1 MASTVRTSTAS
12 SHDISAAQRNTMNG
26 YFTAG
31 NTISASHFTYLRD
44 RLNHVLGH
52 THNVTDHNKVGD
64 GVGNTQVAE
73 SNVETTSGYGSDIS
87 LNVSTGTTI
96 TASHH
101 NTLRG
106 AAAGLR
112 SHVHSWNDKT
122 S

>member
-1 MASTVRTSTAS
+1 MASTLRTSTAAS
-12 SHDISAAQRNTMNG
+12 KSITTAQRNTMNG
-26 YFTAG
+26 YFVAG
-31 NTISASHFTYLRD
+31 NTIAASHFTYLRD

-52 THNVTDHNKVGD
+52 THNVTDHRQIGTS
-64 GVGNTQVAE
+64 GNAQ
-73 SNVETTSGYGSDIS
+73 SNASSVDTTSGYGSDIT

-96 TASHH
+96 TAAHH

-112 SHVHSWNDKT
+112 SHLHSWTDNT

>member
-1 MASTVRTSTAS
+1 MASTVRTSTAA

-52 THNVTDHNKVGD
+52 THNVTDHRQIGTS
-64 GVGNTQVAE
+64 GNTMVN
-73 SNVETTSGYGSDIS
+73 SSSVDTTSGYGSNIS

-112 SHVHSWNDKT
+112 SHLHSWTDNT

>member
-52 THNVTDHNKVGD
+52 THDVTDHTQV
-64 GVGNTQVAE
+64 GVGTGNTKVNTSA
-73 SNVETTSGYGSDIS
+73 NETTSGYGSDIS

-96 TASHH
+96 AASHH

-112 SHVHSWNDKT
+112 SHLHTWNDNT